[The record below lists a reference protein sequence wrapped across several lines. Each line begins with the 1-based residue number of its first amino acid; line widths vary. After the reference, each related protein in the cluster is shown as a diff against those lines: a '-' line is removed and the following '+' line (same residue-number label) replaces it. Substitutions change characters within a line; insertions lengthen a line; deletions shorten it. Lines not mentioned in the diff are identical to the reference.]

1 MMKKNRTK
9 ISGGDALVKSLESN
23 NITTIFGIPGS
34 HNLSIYDAISRSRKL
49 NHILSRHEQGAV
61 FMADGYSRAS
71 GLPGVCLTTTGPA
84 ALNTLVGIGTSYA
97 DSIPVLLI
105 ASQNSTELLGKE
117 KGLIHELTNQLDCF
131 KPVTVSA
138 ERINKFQL
146 IPEIINTTFTKMLKD
161 RKRPAVIEIPSDTL
175 AFIGE
180 ISIPEPFNQKIRVIN
195 QKDLEKTIQL
205 INSSKKPV
213 ILAGGGVI
221 SSNASDVLVKLAET
235 LSAPVFTTVLG
246 KGSISDHHKLSA
258 GSVLLHPQGKKIL
271 YDSDLLLAIGTRFT
285 EEETE
290 AWTLK
295 LPNKFIHIDIDERE
309 IGKSYSPT
317 GSIIG
322 DANDVLNSILSK
334 IKTRDTTKFSD
345 RSNEIKNMRESIRKN
360 CIDISPNGIR
370 LIDSIRNGLTDDTI
384 LVSDLTLASYWCRR
398 FLDMYLPRTNLYP
411 WGFGTLGYALPAAI
425 GAKAAKPETPVV
437 AIMGDG
443 GFMFNSQELITAVQY
458 DLPIIC
464 VIFNDNAYGVLKY
477 QQKSL
482 FNKTIAVDLKNPD
495 FIKMGESFGIHS
507 EKAETFEKLETS
519 LSKAIDMNTTC
530 LIEVTEHVPWP
541 LMHPT
546 PLPSEI
552 N

>member
-541 LMHPT
+541 VMHPT